1 MMGWSVKNQRGGR
14 RGRGEKVEG
23 KNPNRRPIW
32 RSGQSRHRKMVSEVK
47 TNELAEKYCAQKFA
61 MQKYHTQKISRSI
74 REAALC
80 GFCRRNQKLIPSFVD

>member
-47 TNELAEKYCAQKFA
+47 TNELAEKYWCAKICDAEISHAENFPKYTRSGA
-61 MQKYHTQKISRSI
+61 MWVLSKKSKINS
-74 REAALC
+74 L
-80 GFCRRNQKLIPSFVD
+80 FC